1 MEYYGFVLGELE
13 PGCQAAGTFEQT
25 LQLTEIADRCDLNG
39 WFLAEHHG
47 KPEFSVVPS
56 PNLLLAA
63 ASQRTQRLRLGV
75 LVTVLPY
82 HHPLRA
88 AEEIRML
95 DVLTDGRIEIGVG
108 RGAISTEQMA
118 FGVERQRTA
127 EIFDAELDIFLTL
140 LREGRGSWDTEWWT
154 GEIDNLVP
162 AAVQSPC
169 PPIWM
174 ATVSNNSVTRAAK
187 LGTHA
192 ATALAPLDMA
202 VRYRDSYHEQWAQLR
217 PGEPVGK
224 FSHAVTI
231 AVGETRDEVDKYAFD
246 PLNVN
251 AQRMLAQLSDRPAGN
266 DPAYADHERGW
277 REFVDSSFTQMIDRS
292 MFIYGSVDDAR
303 EQLERI
309 LAAAPDV
316 LTITPQFAG
325 LDYKFAQRSLELFAT
340 EVAAKVDPDR
350 GTRA

>member
-13 PGCQAAGTFEQT
+13 PGRQAADTFEQILRMT
-25 LQLTEIADRCDLNG
+25 DIAERCLLDG
-39 WFLAEHHG
+39 WFTAEHHG
-47 KPEFSVVPS
+47 KPAFSVVPS

-63 ASQRTQRLRLGV
+63 ASQRTRRLRLGV

-95 DVLTDGRIEIGVG
+95 DALTGGRIEIGVG
-108 RGAISTEQMA
+108 RGAIRTEQLA
-118 FGVERQRTA
+118 YGIDRQRTA
-127 EIFDAELDIFLTL
+127 EMFDAELGIFLDL
-140 LREGRGSWDTEWWT
+140 LHNNHASWDTEWWK
-154 GEIDNLVP
+154 GEIADLVP
-162 AAVQSPC
+162 AAVQTPC

-174 ATVSNNSVTRAAK
+174 ATVSRNSITRAAT

-192 ATALAPLDMA
+192 ATALAPLDTAM
-202 VRYRDSYHEQWAQLR
+202 RYRDSYHEQWAQLQ
-217 PGEPVGK
+217 PGKPVGK

-231 AVGETRDEVDKYAFD
+231 AIGETRDEAKKYAFD

-251 AQRMLAQLSDRPAGN
+251 AQRFLAQLSDRPVGN

-277 REFVDSSFTQMIDRS
+277 REFVDSSFTEMIDRG
-292 MFIYGSVDDAR
+292 MVIYGSVEDAR

-309 LAAAPDV
+309 ITAGPDV
-316 LTITPQFAG
+316 LTITPQFTG
-325 LDYKFAQRSLELFAT
+325 LDYEFAQRSLELFAT
-340 EVAAKVDPDR
+340 EVAAKTDPAWSAR
-350 GTRA
+350 S